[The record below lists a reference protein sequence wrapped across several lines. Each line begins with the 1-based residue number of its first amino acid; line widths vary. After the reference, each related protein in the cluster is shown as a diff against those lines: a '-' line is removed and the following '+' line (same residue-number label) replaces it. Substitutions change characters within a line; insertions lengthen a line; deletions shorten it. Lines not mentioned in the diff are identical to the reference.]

1 MKKRLAVIV
10 GPTAVGKSRLAV
22 DLALELGGEIIN
34 ADSRQVYRYMDIG
47 TAKPGAA
54 EQAAVPHHLL
64 DLVNPD
70 EPFNLALYRR
80 KSLQAIDDIFSRG
93 KLPIL
98 VGGTGQYVWATVE
111 GWVVPAVA
119 PDLELRKSLEEQAA
133 QLGHLALYQQLVEED
148 PDTARV
154 IDPRN
159 VRRVVRALEVCRGA
173 GQPFSRLRRKVEP
186 PFDSII
192 LGLTMPRSDL
202 YGRIDRRVESMMENG
217 LVDEVRRLHG
227 MGFGVDLAPM
237 TGIGYMEISSYL
249 ANQVDL
255 ESAVEKTKYRTH
267 HLARR
272 QYAWFNL
279 KDTRIR
285 WLTADKSSMKSA
297 SSLLK
302 EFVGKDSGIH

>member
-1 MKKRLAVIV
+1 MKKRLVVIV

-22 DLALELGGEIIN
+22 DLALEMGGEIIN

-54 EQAAVPHHLL
+54 EQAAAPHHLL

-133 QLGHLALYQQLVEED
+133 QSGHLALYQRLVEAD
-148 PDTARV
+148 PEAARA

-159 VRRVVRALEVCRGA
+159 VRRVVRALEVWRGA

-186 PFDSII
+186 PFDSIV

-255 ESAVEKTKYRTH
+255 DSVVEKIKYRTH
-267 HLARR
+267 QLARR

-279 KDTRIR
+279 SDTRIR
-285 WLTADKSSMKSA
+285 WLTADKSSLKSA

-302 EFVGKDSGIH
+302 ESIGKDSGIH

>member
-1 MKKRLAVIV
+1 MKKRLVVIV
-10 GPTAVGKSRLAV
+10 GPTAVGKSRLAIE
-22 DLALELGGEIIN
+22 LAMELGGEIIN

-47 TAKPGAA
+47 TAKPSAT
-54 EQAAVPHHLL
+54 ERAAVPHHLL

-80 KSLQAIDDIFSRG
+80 KSLQAIDDVFSLG

-111 GWVVPAVA
+111 GWVVPAVV

-133 QLGHLALYQQLVEED
+133 QLGHLALYQRLVEAD
-148 PDTARV
+148 PDAARA

-173 GQPFSRLRRKVEP
+173 SQPFSRLRRKVEP

-202 YGRIDRRVESMMENG
+202 YGIIDRRVESMMENG
-217 LVDEVRRLHG
+217 LVDEVKRLHH

-237 TGIGYMEISSYL
+237 TGIGYMEVSSYL

-255 ESAVEKTKYRTH
+255 ESVVEKIKYRTH
-267 HLARR
+267 QLARR

-279 KDTRIR
+279 SDTRIH

-302 EFVGKDSGIH
+302 EFVGKDSCIH